1 MRTLAR
7 ALLRLAGFRLVGRPP
22 DVARCVVIFA
32 PHTSNWDFPL
42 LLLVKFAFGRPVHYL
57 GKHTLFRP
65 PFGWLFRATGGIPVV
80 RHERRS
86 LVQKAARLFAER
98 DELWLAMSPEGTR
111 QKTDHWK
118 TGFYRMARAAGV
130 PVLLAF
136 VDAARKECGL
146 GPLVELTGDVERD
159 LDVIRAFY
167 ATKRG
172 IHPELAGEI
181 RFKARSS
188 VRPPPPS
195 GERRK

>member
-1 MRTLAR
+1 VRTLAR
-7 ALLRLAGFRLVGRPP
+7 ALLLLLGWRLVGRPP
-22 DVARCVVIFA
+22 NVARCVVIFA

-42 LLLVKFAFGRPVHYL
+42 LLLVKAAYGRPVHYL
-57 GKHTLFRP
+57 GKHTLFRA

-130 PVLLAF
+130 PVLLVF

-159 LDVIRAFY
+159 LDVIREFY

-172 IHPELAGEI
+172 IYPELAGTI

-188 VRPPPPS
+188 VHPPS
-195 GERRK
+195 RD